1 MINLIPDGLIS
12 LSIDK
17 QTFHPVEPIV
27 FNYQVHAD
35 YDLQY
40 NFGNVS
46 DAARKRILNSIQ
58 TTMGWQ
64 PSRMMELPN
73 GTDQQ
78 SYFSGQLTSQV
89 NANMSFA
96 SVFFNQTDDTN
107 IYYNL
112 AYNQNDGLIKSSLI
126 IMRDDGDDQLRYSK
140 AIRYAIE
147 KGIIDVFTQGQAKV
161 TTYSQ
166 QPPSF
171 RTGNRS
177 IKVST
182 SILAMFYPVFLVL
195 GITFPFI
202 LFVYLIVEEKELKI
216 RAYLRA
222 FGVIDT
228 IYFSTWIID
237 GMLVALFNT
246 HFGIGVLLSSI
257 LSRTRAAMIFA
268 IIIFCIVLIGSLV
281 LSLLTDILYGLW
293 SNEPKYYNWLI
304 AFQILTPLNFL
315 KIMVDI
321 STVTINTNFMS
332 SKDNDQNSKSL
343 QYEWSNF
350 VNHNNN
356 ANSDRP
362 VTTTYN
368 TNNYIFIATLIYFF
382 LAWFFDKV
390 VPDSFGGRRVPWFF
404 ATKSFWW
411 PNSIPDDVNE
421 YDLRNNF
428 NSNDP
433 DIQHESTC
441 VNTDNFDNYSLV
453 VRNLVKRYGSKK
465 VVDNLSFSAEKGKI
479 IAMLGHNGAGKTTTI
494 NMITGQ
500 TIITGGNIFVQ
511 GYNVNTQIDY
521 VKTMIG
527 LCPQF
532 DVYWPDFTAREHL
545 TIMTLVKEKRTNIKH
560 DINEILQSVRLS
572 SVADNIVSSY
582 SGGMRRR
589 LSVAIG
595 IIGDPQVIVLDEPTT
610 GIDPANRRYIWKL
623 IKSIKKDKLILL
635 TTHSMEEA
643 DALGDKIIIMDGGKL
658 SGAGTSLHLK
668 DRFGTGYKLH
678 LVTTNIEE
686 AQQLVQNQ
694 LPVAKLDRIN
704 SMNLVYTI
712 PSMEQLSSF
721 LKFLTVEK
729 SIDKLITDWQIQNTT
744 LEDVFLQMVRKPED
758 KNMEVPHQ
766 SEKINLNLY
775 NANYTWLGRSL
786 IFPKNILLIPD
797 CHFTNSKWVDP
808 RISQWSCVDGRGDK
822 SELGTLGGDSGE
834 FLLGVAAWQQI
845 TGTSDDYIIDK
856 MQILFN
862 DFLEIQ
868 PNPMYM
874 HTDDHAE
881 ELATTKMREIFN
893 DPNLVINFTNPDPE
907 YQDELMNLLTD
918 KNYIGC
924 GHIRLIMNNP
934 DKYNLSTKI
943 VSEYLRHFYYNLWV
957 EDYDK
962 NVVYFTTEKNQT
974 KQPCFLLGLHG
985 DHHESSSMIVD
996 ITNFGKCENRV
1007 LTTIPNPQNCD
1018 SSFIFHSNK
1027 VLDASIRGRVKRF
1040 FSNRLDKEY
1049 SKFSD
1054 IVDQIYSKWQKLS
1067 VGFLA
1072 PNLPIYQVNI
1082 TIH

>member
-1 MINLIPDGLIS
+1 MVQKASLFQQFYVLLYKQYLLLARNKALTFFRLTTPFWATLIYFIVFKS
-12 LSIDK
+12 LSGKVDK
-17 QTFHPVEPIV
+17 PNFNPIESIV
-27 FNYQVHAD
+27 SDYQVGAD

-40 NFGNVS
+40 NFGNIS
-46 DAARKRILNSIQ
+46 DANKQIILNSIQ

-64 PSRMMELPN
+64 SSRMMELS
-73 GTDQQ
+73 GDIDQLD
-78 SYFSGQLTSQV
+78 YFDGQLTSQV
-89 NANMSFA
+89 NSNMSFA
-96 SVFFNQTDDTN
+96 SVFFDQVNDTN

-112 AYNQNDGLIKSSLI
+112 AYNQNDGLVKSSLI
-126 IMRDDGDDQLRYSK
+126 IQYQWGMSDQLRYAK

-147 KGIIDVFTQGQAKV
+147 KGIIDVFSQGQAKV
-161 TTYSQ
+161 TTYNQ
-166 QPPSF
+166 EAPNFLADNGLPPS
-171 RTGNRS
+171 T
-177 IKVST
+177 T
-182 SILAMFYPVFLVL
+182 ILAMFYPTFIVF

-202 LFVYLIVEEKELKI
+202 LFVYLIVEEKERKI
-216 RAYLRA
+216 RSYLRA

-246 HFGIGVLLSSI
+246 IVIMIFGYAAKIQFISNCASSVIFVVLMTYQLSLVGIGVLLSSL

-268 IIIFCIVLIGSLV
+268 VIIYCVALAGSIVLSMM
-281 LSLLTDILYGLW
+281 TDVLYGLW
-293 SNEPKYYNWLI
+293 SDKAKYYNWLI
-304 AFQILTPLNFL
+304 AFQVISPLNFL
-315 KIMVDI
+315 KLMVDI
-321 STVTINTNFMS
+321 STVTINANFNS
-332 SKDNDQNSKSL
+332 FAGNQNIKGGE
-343 QYEWSNF
+343 YEWSNF
-350 VNHNNN
+350 VNHINTTNG
-356 ANSDRP
+356 DRP
-362 VTTTYN
+362 VTTSYN
-368 TNNYIFIATLIYFF
+368 TNSYIFIATLIYLF
-382 LAWFFDKV
+382 LAWVFDKV
-390 VPDSFGGRRVPWFF
+390 IPDDFGGRRVPWFF

-411 PNSIPDDVNE
+411 PDSVPEEIHEHDLHTHINS
-421 YDLRNNF
+421 
-428 NSNDP
+428 SDP
-433 DIQHESTC
+433 DIQSESTN
-441 VNTDNFDNYSLV
+441 VNLDNFDNYSLV

-500 TIITGGNIFVQ
+500 TTITGGNIFVH

-521 VKTMIG
+521 VKTMLG

-686 AQQLVQNQ
+686 AQRLVQHH
-694 LPVAKLDRIN
+694 LPIAKLDRIN

-758 KNMEVPHQ
+758 K
-766 SEKINLNLY
+766 K
-775 NANYTWLGRSL
+775 
-786 IFPKNILLIPD
+786 
-797 CHFTNSKWVDP
+797 
-808 RISQWSCVDGRGDK
+808 
-822 SELGTLGGDSGE
+822 
-834 FLLGVAAWQQI
+834 
-845 TGTSDDYIIDK
+845 
-856 MQILFN
+856 
-862 DFLEIQ
+862 
-868 PNPMYM
+868 
-874 HTDDHAE
+874 
-881 ELATTKMREIFN
+881 
-893 DPNLVINFTNPDPE
+893 
-907 YQDELMNLLTD
+907 
-918 KNYIGC
+918 
-924 GHIRLIMNNP
+924 
-934 DKYNLSTKI
+934 
-943 VSEYLRHFYYNLWV
+943 
-957 EDYDK
+957 
-962 NVVYFTTEKNQT
+962 
-974 KQPCFLLGLHG
+974 
-985 DHHESSSMIVD
+985 
-996 ITNFGKCENRV
+996 
-1007 LTTIPNPQNCD
+1007 
-1018 SSFIFHSNK
+1018 
-1027 VLDASIRGRVKRF
+1027 
-1040 FSNRLDKEY
+1040 
-1049 SKFSD
+1049 
-1054 IVDQIYSKWQKLS
+1054 
-1067 VGFLA
+1067 
-1072 PNLPIYQVNI
+1072 
-1082 TIH
+1082 